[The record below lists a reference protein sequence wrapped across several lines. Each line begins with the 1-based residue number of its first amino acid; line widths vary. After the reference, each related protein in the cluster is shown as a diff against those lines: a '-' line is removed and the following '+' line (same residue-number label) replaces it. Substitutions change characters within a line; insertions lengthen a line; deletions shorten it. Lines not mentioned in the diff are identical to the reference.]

1 MELTFK
7 DYRTAYRMALKLVNF
22 GRVRIERCYRFRDGL
37 EVVYKLYLDCLCVGE
52 EILNVLQEFSNLYEE
67 DFEDVKRVLIEKDR
81 ILRMIM
87 DSLSEGEKTL
97 DELKFELNLD
107 ERTLRA
113 LIDELEEN
121 GYVVED
127 EKIRLS
133 KPL

>member
-7 DYRTAYRMALKLVNF
+7 DYKLAYRMALKLVNF
-22 GRVRIERCYRFRDGL
+22 GRVRIERCYRFRNGL

-52 EILNVLQEFSNLYEE
+52 EIFKVLQEFSNLYEE

-81 ILRMIM
+81 VLRKIM
-87 DSLSEGEKTL
+87 ESLSEGEKTL
-97 DELKFELNLD
+97 EELKSELNLE

-127 EKIRLS
+127 ERIRLS